1 MWCKGWVEQPFGVIC
16 CWICVPFFWFFFN
29 TPDQSLVKVFL
40 FVFLHGLFSDAFT
53 LSCVIKIIQMTG
65 HSFHHHIFEFM
76 LESCGR
82 HGNSYNTLSL
92 TWTPHVFIR
101 LTHTWT
107 QLCYSLTP
115 KTLPLVSP
123 VLDSPFSI
131 FISCNPPFLFH
142 LCVPVCKEAF
152 EGDQMTMIENC
163 SIFQCVLY
171 ARDSSLKPV
180 WKSV

>member
-1 MWCKGWVEQPFGVIC
+1 MEVLLFV
-16 CWICVPFFWFFFN
+16 
-29 TPDQSLVKVFL
+29 

-65 HSFHHHIFEFM
+65 HSFHHHHFEFM
-76 LESCGR
+76 LECCGR

-92 TWTPHVFIR
+92 IWTPHVFIR

-107 QLCYSLTP
+107 QLFSSSTP
-115 KTLPLVSP
+115 QILPLVSP

-131 FISCNPPFLFH
+131 FISFNPPFLSH

-152 EGDQMTMIENC
+152 QGDQMIENRL
-163 SIFQCVLY
+163 IFQRVLY
-171 ARDSSLKPV
+171 ARDSSSKLV
-180 WKSV
+180 WKFAFLFEFTTIWK